1 MPVLPGRCFGWEQPG
16 EGDDS
21 DDRECPEPG
30 PGDDEADRGVIAADT
45 RVLIGPWHVTST
57 TTPEPLT
64 SCRDE
69 VN

>member
-30 PGDDEADRGVIAADT
+30 PGDDEDDRGGDSSRYPGINWSLT
-45 RVLIGPWHVTST
+45 RNLLQHTRASYFLPG
-57 TTPEPLT
+57 
-64 SCRDE
+64 
-69 VN
+69 

>member
-30 PGDDEADRGVIAADT
+30 PGDDEADRG
-45 RVLIGPWHVTST
+45 R
-57 TTPEPLT
+57 
-64 SCRDE
+64 
-69 VN
+69 